1 MATFL
6 IARFRFAMTIAPLD
20 RLISISSSPEA
31 YAGAQ
36 RLSDLADAT
45 YVVLLGAPG
54 MGKSVAFEQ
63 FAKQAEMASIP
74 AFWFR
79 RKHLSGAETV
89 FIDALD
95 EVSLQKAIE
104 IAESLEEQPSVRWR
118 VSCRAQDWKEGGNLS
133 RAFGEGFAARDV
145 APVIVQL
152 QPLNEE
158 EAIAVLTAFGC
169 QAPGAL
175 LSTLHTLR
183 STPFVRSPLGLKFL
197 MSVHSERLPSLT
209 RFELYESG
217 ARHFATEHNRAKAEA
232 GQGSELPSDV
242 LLDNVGRVFLT
253 LLLAGK
259 HGVQRASPAVD
270 TLLSVH
276 DLGLGQ
282 RDIATLLDTALF
294 LKKGEDFLPFHRS
307 IQEFLA
313 ARYLARLVTGA
324 LVEARL
330 HLERAFALLVS
341 VDGLPADGL
350 KALYAWFTCHLANE
364 GALQHAQRL
373 VLRDP
378 ETLLLHGDA
387 AMLPVASRMTIL
399 QHVGTRDPY
408 FRWTSEQWGPAQ
420 ICTAGLLTPELVPL
434 VTDFLQTET
443 STHRLSMLLEAL
455 SVGPPLAGTS
465 EACWSVVLRQ
475 SDVQWCRE
483 QAVAAWLHNTSPSVP
498 DIWSRIDALS
508 LPADTQRG
516 HLRSVA
522 QLFCAIPVEQLTV
535 GDVERVLACLQSIND
550 AIRLRDTPH
559 EGRTESVYAIRDIA
573 WHVAVG
579 LWRPLI
585 LDAPKRWRIQAGLG
599 ALEHQFAS
607 VLCIAALSGD
617 DVTAEE
623 FAHMMVATGL
633 ITGAESSFKKAAVE
647 WLAARPSAENVL
659 QALLV
664 IMDQEV
670 SDSGALAMGL
680 RALGLKP
687 SETLVRLILSTE
699 ALIASVGAAYVGRQ
713 IGDWILI
720 HEEPAPAWLL
730 PLLHEIPGAAAEAAL
745 QHVQLLGEQESERR
759 AQQRESVEQW
769 LLDQI
774 PEWQQQLPAVS
785 AGELQRALYWGA
797 EVYCGSRPITGRHG
811 SGTQALQEAFG
822 TSLAQ
827 AIVEG
832 LTGGWSKGAHQDDG
846 ASGAIMAASAS
857 MHLAGG
863 HDLSGESTARM
874 LQTLFATASMRDA
887 SLKDRLEACCIE
899 QLNRSF
905 GTDPAH
911 FRPLAKNWDSS
922 WTLLLYKLGEH
933 PVRSAMHLWA
943 VQEALAHPDKL
954 SGTLLDSVLRL
965 AELNVE
971 TSVLM
976 SLLGNV
982 LRQWLNHSD
991 STAGLITSSD
1001 TGSADHLR
1009 WAYFAVCLQP
1019 DAFSKDFTGA
1029 LDAAE
1034 DAVIHRVIVDDY
1046 PRRGYWRTP
1055 ESTLAVSRLLLQFL
1069 FQRSPLMQGHFDRV
1083 WLDTVKI
1090 LKAVSLSNAPGV
1102 ETILLELIADAKDTR
1117 WVDTLR
1123 HELEL
1128 YRRDVR
1134 AKAQKLFSPTDL
1146 AKVLGGKGPIDAQDL
1161 RALVLLVLEEI
1172 AAELQPSPLNSWRL
1186 FWDNKKPKV
1195 ENDCRD
1201 VLAGKLR
1208 DKLSLY
1214 GSVEVAPEAASSG
1227 GTRAD
1232 LLVTLGPF
1240 TVPVEAKR
1248 SNHSHIWYGHSGQ
1261 LQTYTL
1267 ASSTEGQGIYVIFW
1281 FGGALGVTSSPAGVK
1296 PESPE
1301 ALKAALEELLPDALA
1316 ATTSVLVLDVSDAA
1330 QAAKV
1335 RKNSEFD
1342 KAKAAKPP
1350 RKPRTPGKAKE
1361 LKAAAGLHKGE

>member
-1 MATFL
+1 
-6 IARFRFAMTIAPLD
+6 MTIAPLD

-36 RLSDLADAT
+36 RLSDLADAP

-54 MGKSVAFEQ
+54 MGKTVAFEQ
-63 FAKQAEMASIP
+63 FSGQAGVACIS
-74 AFWFR
+74 AFRFR
-79 RKHLSGAETV
+79 RKHLSSAETV

-104 IAESLEEQPSVRWR
+104 IAESLEEQPTIRWR
-118 VSCRAQDWKEGGNLS
+118 VSCRAQDWNEGGKLS
-133 RAFGEGFAARDV
+133 QAFGEGMAALNV
-145 APVIVQL
+145 APVVAQL
-152 QPLNEE
+152 QPLSEE
-158 EAIAVLTAFGC
+158 EACAVLTAFGC
-169 QAPGAL
+169 RAPGAL
-175 LSTLHTLR
+175 LSTLQTLR

-197 MSVHSERLPSLT
+197 MNVQPERLASLT

-217 ARHFATEHNRAKAEA
+217 ARHFATEHNPFKAEDR
-232 GQGSELPSDV
+232 QGSELPPDGV
-242 LLDNVGRVFLT
+242 LDHAGRVFLT

-259 HGVQRASPAVD
+259 HGIQRTSLAGD
-270 TLLSVH
+270 TLLSIYDVGLDQG
-276 DLGLGQ
+276 DL
-282 RDIATLLDTALF
+282 ATLLDTALF
-294 LKKGEDFLPFHRS
+294 MRKGEDFLPFHRS

-324 LVEARL
+324 LGGARL
-330 HLERAFALLVS
+330 HIERALALLVS
-341 VDGLPADGL
+341 VDGLPVDNH
-350 KALYAWFTCHLANE
+350 KALYAWFTCHLVNE
-364 GALQHAQRL
+364 GAPQHAHRL
-373 VLRDP
+373 VQRDP

-387 AMLPVASRMTIL
+387 ATLPVTSRITLL
-399 QHVGTRDPY
+399 QEVGARDPY
-408 FRWTSEQWGPAQ
+408 FRWTPDQWGPAQ
-420 ICTAGLLTPELVPL
+420 ICTVGLLTPDLLPL
-434 VTDFLQTET
+434 VTDLLQTET

-455 SVGPPLAGTS
+455 SVGPALACTA
-465 EACWSVVLRQ
+465 ETCWSVALRQ

-483 QAVAAWLHNTSPSVP
+483 QAVAAWLHNASPSVP
-498 DIWSRIDALS
+498 DIWSRIDALC
-508 LPADTQRG
+508 LPAETQRG
-516 HLRSVA
+516 YLRSVA
-522 QLFCAIPVEQLTV
+522 QLLCAIPVEQLTV
-535 GDVERVLACLQSIND
+535 GDVERVLACLKRIND
-550 AIRLRDTPH
+550 ALRLRDTPQD
-559 EGRTESVYAIRDIA
+559 GRTESVYAIRDIA
-573 WHVAVG
+573 WHVAAG

-585 LDAPKRWRIQAGLG
+585 LDAPKRWRLQAGLG

-617 DVTAEE
+617 GVTVEE

-633 ITGAESSFKKAAVE
+633 ITGADSSFKKVASE
-647 WLAARPSAENVL
+647 WLAARPTTEDVL
-659 QALLV
+659 HALLV

-670 SDSGALAMGL
+670 SDSGALALGL

-687 SETLVRLILSTE
+687 SETLVRLLLNAE
-699 ALIASVGAAYVGRQ
+699 AFIASVGAAYVGRQ
-713 IGDWILI
+713 IGNWILI
-720 HEEPAPAWLL
+720 HGEPAPAWLL
-730 PLLHEIPGAAAEAAL
+730 PLLHEIPGAAAQAAL
-745 QHVQLLGEQESERR
+745 QHVQLLVEEESGRQ
-759 AQQRESVEQW
+759 ALQRESVEQW
-769 LLDQI
+769 LLNQI
-774 PEWQQQLPAVS
+774 PEWQRQLPAVA
-785 AGELQRALYWGA
+785 AGDLDRALYWGA

-822 TSLAQ
+822 APLAQ

-832 LTGGWSKGAHQDDG
+832 LTGVWSKGTHQDDHG
-846 ASGAIMAASAS
+846 ASGAITAASAS
-857 MHLAGG
+857 IHLASGQE
-863 HDLSGESTARM
+863 LSGESTARV

-887 SLKDRLEACCIE
+887 SLKGRLEACCIE

-905 GTDPAH
+905 GADPAY
-911 FRPLAKNWDSS
+911 FRPLVTKWDSS
-922 WTLLLYKLGEH
+922 WTSLLYKLGEH
-933 PVRSAMHLWA
+933 PARSAIHLWA
-943 VQEALAHPDKL
+943 VQEALAQPDKL

-971 TSVLM
+971 ASVLM
-976 SLLGNV
+976 LLLGDV
-982 LRQWLNHSD
+982 LRQWSNHSD
-991 STAGLITSSD
+991 STAGLITRSD
-1001 TGSADHLR
+1001 AGSADRLR

-1019 DAFSKDFTGA
+1019 DAFSKDFARA

-1055 ESTLAVSRLLLQFL
+1055 ASTLAVSRLLLQFL

-1083 WLDTVKI
+1083 WPDTVKV

-1102 ETILLELIADAKDTR
+1102 ETILFELIADAIDTR

-1146 AKVLGGKGPIDAQDL
+1146 AKVLGGKGPINAQDL

-1172 AAELQPSPLNSWRL
+1172 AAELQPSPLNPWRL
-1186 FWDNKKPKV
+1186 FWDNKKPKL

-1232 LLVTLGPF
+1232 LLVTHGPF

-1248 SNHSHIWYGHSGQ
+1248 TNHSHVWYGHSGQ

-1281 FGGALGVTSSPAGVK
+1281 FGGALSVTSSPAGVK
-1296 PESPE
+1296 PESPD
-1301 ALKAALEELLPDALA
+1301 ALKAALEDLLPAALT

-1350 RKPRTPGKAKE
+1350 RKPRTPGKSRKSKVASE
-1361 LKAAAGLHKGE
+1361 LSKGE